1 MIGLATKGILGRIVG
16 NITTIYKLTTG
27 LSVTPIIKTVAI
39 SCKIKKVTLTV
50 RGGDNNASD

>member
-50 RGGDNNASD
+50 RGGG